1 MSYEKYK
8 YLGFLGLLSLIGLKG
23 FVTHNYLWFI
33 LFINYFCID
42 IRRINNNNG
51 DGSQTIPKFIYALYI
66 SSRNTISFALIRML
80 FIWRTHSI

>member
-33 LFINYFCID
+33 LFINYL
-42 IRRINNNNG
+42 
-51 DGSQTIPKFIYALYI
+51 TIKI
-66 SSRNTISFALIRML
+66 
-80 FIWRTHSI
+80 

>member
-33 LFINYFCID
+33 LFINDLWFTFFYD
-42 IRRINNNNG
+42 N
-51 DGSQTIPKFIYALYI
+51 
-66 SSRNTISFALIRML
+66 
-80 FIWRTHSI
+80 SIVYKLQFNKK